1 MKKLLIVGAGGFGR
15 ELYVWAGQHPDC
27 GRAWTL
33 AGFLDDNPDA
43 LAGFGRF
50 APVSPIAGHKPTA
63 DHVYL
68 AGLGMPPLKEKLVA
82 PLVAAGAEFLT
93 FVHPRALVGAR
104 VKMGKGVIICPGS
117 VVTVDIGLG
126 DFVTVNLNCT
136 IGHDASLGPW
146 TSLSA
151 QCDITGHVRVAAGQ
165 LCDYAVGT
173 KLRQLHDHVC
183 ERCVDGDECSD
194 DTGYTG
200 DAVRF
205 IGYTTGCSGVD

>member
-15 ELYVWAGQHPDC
+15 ELYAWAGQHPDC
-27 GRAWTL
+27 GRLWTL

-43 LAGFGRF
+43 LAKFGRF
-50 APVSPIAGHKPTA
+50 APVMPVAGHRPSS

-93 FVHPRALVGAR
+93 FVHPQALLGAR
-104 VKMGKGVIICPGS
+104 VKLGKGVVVCPGAILS
-117 VVTVDIGLG
+117 ADIDVG
-126 DFVTVNLNCT
+126 DFAMVNLNCT

-151 QCDITGHVRVAAGQ
+151 QCDITGHVRVADRVFMGSRASIIPGKTVGSRAVVGAG
-165 LCDYAVGT
+165 AV
-173 KLRQLHDHVC
+173 V
-183 ERCVDGDECSD
+183 
-194 DTGYTG
+194 
-200 DAVRF
+200 VRDVPANVTVVG
-205 IGYTTGCSGVD
+205 IPARVL